1 MINQKEMSAAI
12 QWFAREDGTVDIWD
26 HPNFKSSIVLPDNY
40 RPITR
45 VEEGLE
51 LMKQGK
57 LNEDAMTVLKV
68 IGDAICANEDQLR
81 RYLSKK
87 ISFSQTSEHLLF
99 LRKFGFVERH
109 KCRLA
114 FIEEEGQEV
123 IRPPGPH
130 TLGIAGYKLL
140 NHYYG
145 EESFTT
151 PDYWQQNPK
160 GVQRYVALN
169 ELRCL
174 AVESG
179 NIRGWSWHPFV
190 GGNTKYNQPSAV
202 MKVDADGGELQ
213 FIIDRAQMS
222 QNFIGYFKMRLEE
235 FRFLYERDNMIV
247 VDGFKRTSRQIITL
261 SVSSLDMANFIHK
274 QLNLHSY
281 PFDIWF
287 IIDEWFSEEEGLG
300 AACAHVTKEKVSRI
314 RVKMLNKAPK

>member
-1 MINQKEMSAAI
+1 MINNQEDMSAAI

-26 HPNFKSSIVLPDNY
+26 HPNFKSNIVLPDNY

-51 LMKQGK
+51 LIQQGH
-57 LNEDAMTVLKV
+57 LSQDAMTVLKIV
-68 IGDAICANEDQLR
+68 GDAICANEDQLR
-81 RYLSKK
+81 RYLLKK
-87 ISFSQTSEHLLF
+87 FTFARTSQLLTF
-99 LRKFGFVERH
+99 LRKHGFVERH

-114 FIEEEGQEV
+114 FIEEDGEEF

-130 TLGIAGYKLL
+130 TIGIAGYKIL
-140 NHYYG
+140 NHYYS
-145 EESFTT
+145 EQSLVT
-151 PDYWQQNPK
+151 PDYWQQNSK
-160 GVQRYVALN
+160 AVQRYVALN

-235 FRFLYERDNMIV
+235 FRYLHERDKMIV
-247 VDGFKRTSRQIITL
+247 VDGFQRTPKQVILL
-261 SVSSLDMANFIHK
+261 SVSSLDMATFIQK
-274 QLNLHSY
+274 QLHLHTY

-287 IIDEWFSEEEGLG
+287 VIDEWFDELEGLG
-300 AACAHVTKEKVSRI
+300 GAFAHVKEKKISRI
-314 RVKMLNKAPK
+314 RVKLLLKK